1 VAVCGCVE
9 EARYLCRRAP
19 IANCTL
25 IRVILGLRNAKMSV
39 FLSRYRGFYLFT
51 VGSRVRIENCLG
63 EVVAVC
69 GCVEDARYLCRRALK
84 MSLN

>member
-1 VAVCGCVE
+1 
-9 EARYLCRRAP
+9 
-19 IANCTL
+19 
-25 IRVILGLRNAKMSV
+25 MSV

-69 GCVEDARYLCRRALK
+69 GCVEEARYLCRRATRVCGR
-84 MSLN
+84 